1 MPGEVKRATRIG
13 ERLREELSNLL
24 LHELRDPRVQGV
36 IITKVA
42 VTDDL
47 RNARVYIR
55 FLDGKDEKT
64 RRENAL
70 TGFSR
75 AGSMLRREVT
85 DRLQLRYAPE
95 FRFFYDEGQEARDRI
110 DKLLDEV
117 SRDSKKK
124 KS

>member
-13 ERLREELSNLL
+13 ERVRQELSNLL
-24 LHELRDPRVQGV
+24 LHDLRDPRIKGV
-36 IITKVA
+36 IVTRVA

-55 FLDGKDEKT
+55 FLDGLDEKT
-64 RRENAL
+64 RREEAL
-70 TGFSR
+70 TGLSR

-95 FRFFYDEGQEARDRI
+95 FRFHYDEGQEQRDRI

-117 SRDSKKK
+117 SREAKKK
-124 KS
+124 AE

>member
-70 TGFSR
+70 TGLSR

-117 SRDSKKK
+117 SRDAKKK